1 MFVSKKKYDEQYAIW
16 QAVWLEKHE
25 ELRAARNELAAI
37 RGELSRLRAS
47 RARSNENL
55 KLGTAASAKAR
66 RGRKDGG
73 KNFNGILAVKGDVEL
88 ALYDEQDHENEFWP
102 RKANS
107 DLGMFYIFHDR
118 SEISFGTAGD
128 GWTMKHV
135 L

>member
-1 MFVSKKKYDEQYAIW
+1 MFVSKKKYDALENEMGEVCQYW
-16 QAVWLEKHE
+16 MRKY
-25 ELRAARNELAAI
+25 NELHK
-37 RGELSRLRAS
+37 ELDTLKAS

-66 RGRKDGG
+66 RKKVSG
-73 KNFNGILAVKGDVEL
+73 KNFNGIIAVKGDVEL
-88 ALYDEQDHENEFWP
+88 ALYDEQNHENEFWP

-128 GWTMKHV
+128 GWAMKHV

>member
-1 MFVSKKKYDEQYAIW
+1 MFVSKKKYDEVVA
-16 QAVWLEKHE
+16 
-25 ELRAARNELAAI
+25 ELVTLK
-37 RGELSRLRAS
+37 AS